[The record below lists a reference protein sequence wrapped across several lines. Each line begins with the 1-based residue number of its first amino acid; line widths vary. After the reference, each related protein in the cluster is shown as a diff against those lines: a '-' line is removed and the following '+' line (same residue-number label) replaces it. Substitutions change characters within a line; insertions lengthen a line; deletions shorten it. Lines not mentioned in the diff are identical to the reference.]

1 MHRYEKQPL
10 VITNV
15 SSTSAVLSL
24 RALRVSCFSLL
35 FACLLP
41 SVISRE
47 LYTMRP
53 PVSFQWTSP
62 LSAYVPRAYTAGSP
76 KRLLVRYTIPSL
88 FISAYVPSCVC
99 VNSLALH
106 VMRAFS
112 HKLLSLLPLHSL
124 WAQHNHHINPV
135 HSIKETRTRGEKNPK
150 GNMAR

>member
-47 LYTMRP
+47 LYTMRS
-53 PVSFQWTSP
+53 PVSFQWTF
-62 LSAYVPRAYTAGSP
+62 
-76 KRLLVRYTIPSL
+76 PSL
-88 FISAYVPSCVC
+88 GLRSPRIHSRFPEAIASTVHHTISVYFCVCSPCVC

-112 HKLLSLLPLHSL
+112 QKLLPLSPSIFPVL
-124 WAQHNHHINPV
+124 QLMGAAQSSH
-135 HSIKETRTRGEKNPK
+135 
-150 GNMAR
+150 